1 MFFSFEA
8 YAQTLPKSW
17 TRKDLIFFSYIDT
30 DSPFHSFHS
39 VWLTVFFLV
48 IFIGIQLMD
57 EDPVADDLLGTK
69 TFELS
74 DLHIGTKVNKT
85 FKFGNDQVL

>member
-1 MFFSFEA
+1 
-8 YAQTLPKSW
+8 
-17 TRKDLIFFSYIDT
+17 
-30 DSPFHSFHS
+30 
-39 VWLTVFFLV
+39 
-48 IFIGIQLMD
+48 MD
-57 EDPVADDLLGTK
+57 EDPVVDDLLGTK